1 MCRVRCSDDSA
12 STVSPTPNIKHQR
25 MDLMTQNKASTQL
38 KSGAYTASPGGGRMT
53 SLKELME
60 LEEQRSGLENTLQ
73 TLQNRIDTIQR
84 ELFTSENR
92 HVRSRL
98 KELRRPRMSNRRRMA
113 RGELRAQ
120 IIQQLQTAG
129 DGGVNVHAIAARLGM
144 KAVNIHSW
152 FHTALKR
159 FPQIRKS
166 GPSHYHLSSDN
177 VDSSLQAKPTE
188 RGTDSIPAA
197 SGTRRGEVTR
207 AILNALH
214 KAGATGLSVSDLAS
228 HIGSSY
234 RRVHVW
240 LSSTGKKNK
249 LVVRL
254 ARGTYKLDENLDLQQ
269 VAAGF

>member
-1 MCRVRCSDDSA
+1 MK
-12 STVSPTPNIKHQR
+12 PTLYTSNP
-25 MDLMTQNKASTQL
+25 
-38 KSGAYTASPGGGRMT
+38 SGERIA
-53 SLKELME
+53 SLKELMD
-60 LEEQRSGLENTLQ
+60 LEEQRSGLESSLQ
-73 TLQNRIDTIQR
+73 TLQERIDTIQR

-120 IIQQLQTAG
+120 IIQQLESAG
-129 DGGVNVHAIAARLGM
+129 NAGVNVHAIAERLGM

-166 GPSHYHLSSDN
+166 GPSHYHLSGT
-177 VDSSLQAKPTE
+177 VTGPILPIKTE
-188 RGTDSIPAA
+188 GGMDGFHVAA
-197 SGTRRGEVTR
+197 GTRRGEVTR
-207 AILNALH
+207 SILNAL
-214 KAGATGLSVSDLAS
+214 KQAGTRGLSVSEIAS
-228 HIGSSY
+228 NIGSSY

-254 ARGTYKLDENLDLQQ
+254 ARGTYKLDQELDVQEM
-269 VAAGF
+269 AAAV

>member
-1 MCRVRCSDDSA
+1 M
-12 STVSPTPNIKHQR
+12 P
-25 MDLMTQNKASTQL
+25 QNKAATTFKTST
-38 KSGAYTASPGGGRMT
+38 YTAHPGGERIT
-53 SLKELME
+53 SLKELMD
-60 LEEQRSGLENTLQ
+60 LEEQRTGLESSLQ
-73 TLQNRIDTIQR
+73 MLQERIDTIQR
-84 ELFTSENR
+84 DLFTSENR

-120 IIQQLQTAG
+120 IIQQLESAG
-129 DGGVNVHAIAARLGM
+129 NAGVNVHAIAERLGM

-166 GPSHYHLSSDN
+166 GPSHYHLCGS
-177 VDSSLQAKPTE
+177 VTVPILPAKLE
-188 RGTDSIPAA
+188 VGEDCFQVL

-207 AILNALH
+207 SILNAL
-214 KAGATGLSVSDLAS
+214 KQAGARGLSVSEIAS
-228 HIGSSY
+228 NIGSSY

-254 ARGTYKLDENLDLQQ
+254 ARGTYKLDQEFDVQEM
-269 VAAGF
+269 AAAV